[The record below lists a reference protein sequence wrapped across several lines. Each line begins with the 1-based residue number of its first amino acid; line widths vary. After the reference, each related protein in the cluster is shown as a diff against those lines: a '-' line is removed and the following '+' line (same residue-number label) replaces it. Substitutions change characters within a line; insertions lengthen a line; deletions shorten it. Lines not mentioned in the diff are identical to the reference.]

1 MRAVMSDSDPVAF
14 ETRREAAEWVGVAL
28 GSEVGPDDYDVAAIT
43 EECFEWMDGRD
54 DAGTVHLNRQ
64 GVRLAVTTA
73 EFWESVERNERTRR

>member
-1 MRAVMSDSDPVAF
+1 MRAVIGGSDAVVF

-54 DAGTVHLNRQ
+54 DAGTIHLNRQ

-73 EFWESVERNERTRR
+73 EFWESVERNERTGR